1 MDILESKAII
11 LNEVNKLFEFYQT
24 VTDEC
29 NKKEKEWM
37 KEKNIITEANG
48 RLIKEVAEKDK
59 LLFVN
64 EKKFLDYEIMINK
77 IQDEALKEVDE
88 KTKHD
93 MLRAQDKEIHDRDM
107 EIKRLQKKLDSFEK
121 DKEEKVDDHWKRY
134 EKNSFYNEDEKV
146 DVAIE
151 AYRQHLGTEVVS
163 IDDVGKTSLGINGWF
178 QEGMKNKPKDKKLV
192 DKMKDITSKQ
202 VNNETKEED
211 PNMIYEDDTV
221 QEVVKEVVEDEKA
234 EDEKVEEKVE
244 DEKVE
249 EKVEDEKEVSEEES
263 DSEDEMIVSIIKYY
277 GKEYYIVEGESP
289 QYIYAIENGEL
300 GEKKG
305 ELKNGKKVMYK

>member
-1 MDILESKAII
+1 MDILESKEII

-24 VTDEC
+24 VTEGC
-29 NKKEKEWM
+29 IAKEKEWM

-64 EKKFLDYEIMINK
+64 EKKFLDYEMMINK

-107 EIKRLQKKLDSFEK
+107 EIKRLQKKLDSLEGK
-121 DKEEKVDDHWKRY
+121 NKEKVDDHWKRL
-134 EKNSFYNEDEKV
+134 EKNSFQEDDEKV
-146 DVAIE
+146 AVAIE
-151 AYRQHLGTEVVS
+151 AYRQHLGSEDVS
-163 IDDVGKTSLGINGWF
+163 IDDLGKTSLGINGWYE
-178 QEGMKNKPKDKKLV
+178 EGRKNKPKDKKLV
-192 DKMKDITSKQ
+192 DKMKEVRSKQ

-221 QEVVKEVVEDEKA
+221 QEVVKEV
-234 EDEKVEEKVE
+234 EEKLE
-244 DEKVE
+244 D
-249 EKVEDEKEVSEEES
+249 EKVEDEKEVEEES
-263 DSEDEMIVSIIKYY
+263 DSEEEMVVSIIKYY

>member
-37 KEKNIITEANG
+37 KEKNIITEANS

-64 EKKFLDYEIMINK
+64 EKKFLDYEMMINK

-107 EIKRLQKKLDSFEK
+107 EIKRLQKKLDSLEK
-121 DKEEKVDDHWKRY
+121 GKEKVDDHWKRL
-134 EKNSFYNEDEKV
+134 ETNSFQEDDEKV
-146 DVAIE
+146 AVAIE
-151 AYRQHLGTEVVS
+151 AYRQHLGSEDVS
-163 IDDVGKTSLGINGWF
+163 IDDVGKTSLGINGWYE
-178 QEGMKNKPKDKKLV
+178 EGMKHKPKEKKLV
-192 DKMKDITSKQ
+192 DKMKEVTSKQ
-202 VNNETKEED
+202 VNNETKEEN

-221 QEVVKEVVEDEKA
+221 QEVVKEVEDEKD
-234 EDEKVEEKVE
+234 EEEKVEEEKDE
-244 DEKVE
+244 EEKDEKEKVE
-249 EKVEDEKEVSEEES
+249 EEKEVSEEES